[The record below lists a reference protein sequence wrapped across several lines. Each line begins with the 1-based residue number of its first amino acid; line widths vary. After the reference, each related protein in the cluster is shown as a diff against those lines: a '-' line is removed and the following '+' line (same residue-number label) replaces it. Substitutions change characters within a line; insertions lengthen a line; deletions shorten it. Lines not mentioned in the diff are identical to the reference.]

1 MLTAVKNEE
10 IVDFWADRAVT
21 FGDKPSANTP
31 DRWIHQVE
39 TPAVTRILESLPGSL
54 DILDVGC
61 ANGYT
66 THALSRAFP
75 QHCFMGVDLCASMIA
90 VAKDRVSADT
100 PNLRFAEAN
109 MLDLSLHQG
118 QFDVVLSIRA
128 LINLPDTAAQFQAID
143 QIAACLRPGGHYICI
158 ENFRHGQENLNK
170 VRVDLGLKPIDIRWN
185 NCFFDEPEFRQYCS
199 QSFDLAE
206 FTPIS
211 STYYLATRGIY
222 AKMCQMEGREPD
234 YDHPIYEIACKLPA
248 TGDFGPI
255 KLSHW
260 VKKDA

>member
-1 MLTAVKNEE
+1 MLTAEKNDE
-10 IVDFWADRAVT
+10 IVEFWAQRAEA
-21 FGDKPSANTP
+21 FGAAPSANTP

-39 TPAVTRILESLPGSL
+39 TPNIHRILESLSDSL
-54 DILDVGC
+54 DILDIGC

-75 QHCFMGVDLCASMIA
+75 QHCFTGVDLSAKMIE
-90 VAKDRVSADT
+90 VAKGRVSEDT
-100 PNLRFAEAN
+100 PNLRFGEAN
-109 MLDLSLHQG
+109 MLDLSRFRG
-118 QFDVVLSIRA
+118 QFDVVLSVRA
-128 LINLPDTAAQFQAID
+128 LINLPDTGAQWQALD
-143 QIAACLRPGGHYICI
+143 QISNCLRPGGHYISI
-158 ENFRHGQENLNK
+158 ENFRHGQENLNR
-170 VRVDLGLKPIDIRWN
+170 VRTDLGLKPIDIRWN
-185 NCFFDEPEFRQYCS
+185 NCFFDEPDFRHYCGER
-199 QSFDLAE
+199 FDLVE

-234 YDHPIYEIACKLPA
+234 YDHAIYEVASKLPP

-260 VKKDA
+260 QKKAR

>member
-1 MLTAVKNEE
+1 MVTAEKSEE
-10 IVDFWADRAVT
+10 IVDFWTQRAET
-21 FGDKPSANTP
+21 FGATPNANTP

-39 TPAVTRILESLPGSL
+39 TPAITRILQSLPGSL

-66 THALSRAFP
+66 TEALSRAFP
-75 QHCFMGVDLCASMIA
+75 NHRFTGTDLSAKMIG
-90 VAKDRVSADT
+90 VAKGRVCEAT

-109 MLDLSLHQG
+109 MLDLSRYQG
-118 QFDVVLSIRA
+118 EFDVVLSVRA
-128 LINLPDTAAQFQAID
+128 LINLPDTEAQWQAID
-143 QIAACLRPGGHYICI
+143 QIAGCLRPGGHYISI

-170 VRVDLGLKPIDIRWN
+170 VRTDLGLKPIDIRWN
-185 NCFFDEPEFRQYCS
+185 NCFFDEPDFRRFCGER
-199 QSFDLAE
+199 FDLVE

-234 YDHPIYEIACKLPA
+234 YDHPIYEIASKLPA

-260 VKKDA
+260 QKRDG